1 MFTLNDKR
9 INIDAPFTTADGVTY
24 ANLRDPEVRA
34 AVGVVEIPEP
44 QPPEDYSDETYY
56 RTENDTGPDY
66 VVFTKKSDE
75 QIAALVKSKLDAK
88 LALVRGVRESILNR
102 LAGIAFAAQ
111 LTGDTATAEAFVV
124 VRRGLLDITNGITDP
139 ALVESTVT
147 ARYAAIVAQC
157 TPAMVSA
164 FAQVDA

>member
-9 INIDAPFTTADGVTY
+9 INIDAPHTTSEGVTY

-34 AVGVVEIPEP
+34 AVGVVEVAEP
-44 QPPEDYSDETYY
+44 QPPADYSDETYY
-56 RTENDTGPDY
+56 RTEQDEAPY
-66 VVFTKKSDE
+66 VVFTRKSDE

-111 LTGDTATAEAFVV
+111 LTGDTATADAFVV